1 MLKPLAKEHKLVF
14 ITDPSGSRVSQW
26 LDVANKNGNILYI
39 FRDQEGLKFDFFV
52 IAGLASL
59 ELPLSEEPN
68 LGKWTIHIS
77 ADDGDAENE
86 IKANFEVKKYVLPK
100 FEVAINHKK
109 KLKSTDK
116 HVDVKVCGK

>member
-1 MLKPLAKEHKLVF
+1 M
-14 ITDPSGSRVSQW
+14 
-26 LDVANKNGNILYI
+26 
-39 FRDQEGLKFDFFV
+39 
-52 IAGLASL
+52 
-59 ELPLSEEPN
+59 PLSEEPN

-100 FEVAINHKK
+100 FEVSINHKK

-116 HVDVKVCGK
+116 HVDVKVCGKYAKSVKMWLCVKKIYFLIDY